1 MTPLALDLHYEP
13 GPGPLDS
20 GLLFLLGL
28 LLVAIGER
36 ERAIGFWLLQPCL
49 TIPMKGETR

>member
-1 MTPLALDLHYEP
+1 MVRDDTIGL
-13 GPGPLDS
+13 GPLDS

-28 LLVAIGER
+28 SLVAIGER

-49 TIPMKGETR
+49 TIPMKGETRYP